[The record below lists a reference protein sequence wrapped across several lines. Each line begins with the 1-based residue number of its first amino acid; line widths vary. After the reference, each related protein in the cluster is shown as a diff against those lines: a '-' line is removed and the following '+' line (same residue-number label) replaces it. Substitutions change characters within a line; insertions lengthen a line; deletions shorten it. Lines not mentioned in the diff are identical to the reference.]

1 MTRQLHAPT
10 AGGSTTVVAPSTC
23 THCGACYG
31 STVSPHGSFTCIKEF
46 KNQGLGFSHGGVE
59 HVCKHFYA
67 GWACHPTPGYC
78 DDPNSAGMYVGNY
91 EGEDTCC
98 AGTDTSYGKGCAD
111 SRAETEYDY
120 DAQWGCCGEG
130 GAPVVADAE
139 TTIYLGDPGA
149 GGLNSCDVKVTLAW
163 PGSGAAMPEPTAK
176 PVAAPPT
183 AKPTPQPGAPAP
195 SGPPSAGSCY
205 PTPTTVTCDVAEAD
219 CDANH
224 YAPGFIGGSGC
235 CHCDSLECDHGA
247 EQRPFAECSTMYYPG
262 MPEAG
267 DEEPAPAPAPA
278 PEEPAPAPTPEP
290 APAPAPGSGQ
300 TSAGSCYNF
309 ATHAVTCDVA
319 EGACGGQWYAP
330 GTVGSN
336 GCCHCD
342 SVECDHSKETS
353 EEACSYYAM
362 PEAGDGDGGGAT
374 CADNQKKGKCNK
386 APGCEWKGG
395 ECGDKATDGEGEGD
409 GDAVKAP
416 KCKKLKTED
425 ECKANKKTCKWKK
438 NKDKCKDK
446 PPKCKKLKTKD
457 ECKANKK
464 TCKWKG
470 DKCKDK

>member
-10 AGGSTTVVAPSTC
+10 ADGSATVVAPSTC

-31 STVSPHGSFTCIKEF
+31 SAASSHGSFTCIKEF

-78 DDPNSAGMYVGNY
+78 DDPDSAGMYI
-91 EGEDTCC
+91 GEYDGDDTCC

-111 SRAETEYDY
+111 LRAETDYDY
-120 DAQWGCCGEG
+120 DAKWGCCGAG

-149 GGLNSCDVKVTLAW
+149 GGLNSCDVRVTLAW

-219 CDANH
+219 CDGSH

-267 DEEPAPAPAPA
+267 DEEPAPAP
-278 PEEPAPAPTPEP
+278 
-290 APAPAPGSGQ
+290 GDGQ
-300 TSAGSCYNF
+300 TSAGSCYDF

-319 EGACGGQWYAP
+319 EAGCEYYYAP
-330 GTVGSN
+330 GYIGDN

-362 PEAGDGDGGGAT
+362 PEAGDGGGGGAT
-374 CADNQKKGKCNK
+374 CAGLKKGECKETEGCKYKKKKLCKGGDACAGLKKGKCK
-386 APGCEWKGG
+386 
-395 ECGDKATDGEGEGD
+395 
-409 GDAVKAP
+409 
-416 KCKKLKTED
+416 KTEG
-425 ECKANKKTCKWKK
+425 CKYKKKKQCKSKK
-438 NKDKCKDK
+438 
-446 PPKCKKLKTKD
+446 
-457 ECKANKK
+457 
-464 TCKWKG
+464 
-470 DKCKDK
+470 